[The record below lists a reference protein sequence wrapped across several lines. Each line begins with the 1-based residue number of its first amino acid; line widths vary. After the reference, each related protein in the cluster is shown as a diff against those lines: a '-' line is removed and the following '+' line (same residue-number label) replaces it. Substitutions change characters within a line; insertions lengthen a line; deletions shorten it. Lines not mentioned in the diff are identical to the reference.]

1 MKDNYNDLDTNKEQ
15 NISQSTEEKRKS
27 RLVVYFGGAVL
38 ALLLLAM
45 IIWQVGGKTL
55 DESGKD
61 LESKKKTEN
70 AGKGTKEEKDNT
82 ATGEA
87 IDVVI
92 KNQLDQSMHIV
103 SDAAIAAV
111 EAREQRLAEQAAAV
125 VAEEEARKKAE
136 EEAQAKAQA
145 EAQAKAQAK
154 AQAEA
159 QAKKAQTETPAADNS
174 QSSQNNQSSQSSS
187 TIQEQKPAPTQPSA
201 PEDTKGYV
209 DEVIRLVNVERA
221 NAGLSP
227 LSKNGGAC
235 QGAAVRAN
243 EIVNTFSHT
252 RPDGRSCFTVF
263 EEVGVTYTSC
273 GENIAAGQKS
283 PEAVVTAWMNS
294 PGHRANILD
303 EGFEE
308 IGVGVVEVN
317 GYFYWVQLFL
327 RVNW

>member
-1 MKDNYNDLDTNKEQ
+1 MKDNFNDLNTNKEQ
-15 NISQSTEEKRKS
+15 NVPKSTEEKRKS
-27 RLVVYFGGAVL
+27 PLAVYLGGTVL

-55 DESGKD
+55 DEAGKD
-61 LESKKKTEN
+61 LESKKRTEN

-82 ATGEA
+82 ATEEA

-92 KNQLDQSMHIV
+92 KNQLTTSMNSV

-111 EAREQRLAEQAAAV
+111 EVREQRLAEQAAAA
-125 VAEEEARKKAE
+125 AEEEARKKAE

-145 EAQAKAQAK
+145 EAQAKAQAEAQAK

-159 QAKKAQTETPAADNS
+159 QAKA
-174 QSSQNNQSSQSSS
+174 
-187 TIQEQKPAPTQPSA
+187 QPSA
-201 PEDTKGYV
+201 PKDTKGYV

-221 NAGLSP
+221 NAGLAP

-235 QGAAVRAN
+235 QGAAIRAN

-327 RVNW
+327 RLNW